1 MTTLILTHSA
11 CFGHDPGPGHPEV
24 PARLGAVLGAI
35 QGLDGVDLAFAET
48 EAAEVGALACAHET
62 AMIDRV
68 LAAIPA
74 AGYGALHHDTLVSP
88 GSRAAALGA
97 AGAALAA
104 VDAVATGAAAN
115 AFCAVRPPGHHATR
129 DRAMGFCL
137 FNNAALAAVRAR
149 EDHHADHVA
158 VVDFDVHHGNGT
170 EDILRGR
177 DGFFYGSSH
186 EYPNYPGTGRHSEDG
201 PCRIV
206 NVPLAPMTS
215 GVRFRA
221 AWSERI
227 LPELVRF
234 QPDFMI
240 VSAGFDGHRKDPL
253 SMMQLEVADFAWLT
267 AELRRVAEDSCG
279 GRLVSV
285 LEGGYDLD
293 ALAASVRAHV
303 VALASLRDPCDPAG
317 DVA

>member
-1 MTTLILTHSA
+1 M
-11 CFGHDPGPGHPEV
+11 G
-24 PARLGAVLGAI
+24 
-35 QGLDGVDLAFAET
+35 LAFADAP
-48 EAAEVGALACAHET
+48 EAPIEALTHIHNT
-62 AMIDRV
+62 AMIDGV
-68 LAAIPA
+68 LAAIPTS
-74 AGYGALHHDTLVSP
+74 GYGMVDHDTVVSP
-88 GSRAAALGA
+88 GSRAAALRA

-104 VDAVATGAAAN
+104 VDAVAAGTAVN

-149 EDHHADHVA
+149 EEHHFERVA

-177 DGFFYGSSH
+177 GGFFYGSSH
-186 EYPNYPGTGRHSEDG
+186 EYPNYPGTGRHSENG

-206 NVPLAPMTS
+206 NVPLAPMTT
-215 GVRFRA
+215 GAGFRT
-221 AWSERI
+221 AWCERI
-227 LPELVRF
+227 LPEVVRF
-234 QPDFMI
+234 RPGFII

-253 SMMQLEVADFAWLT
+253 SMMQLEIADFAWLT
-267 AELRRVAEDSCG
+267 TELRRVAEDFCD

-303 VALASLRDPCDPAG
+303 AALASPCDSADLSENG
-317 DVA
+317 A

>member
-1 MTTLILTHSA
+1 MTTLILSHPA
-11 CFGHDPGPGHPEV
+11 CLGHDPGPGHPEAV
-24 PARLGAVLGAI
+24 SRLKTVFAAI
-35 QGLDGVDLAFAET
+35 QGLDGAGLAFAEAP
-48 EAAEVGALACAHET
+48 EADIEALASAHDVS
-62 AMIDRV
+62 MIEKV
-68 LAAIPA
+68 FMAIPD
-74 AGYGALHHDTLVSP
+74 AGYGALDHETLVSP
-88 GSRAAALGA
+88 GSRAAVLRA
-97 AGAALAA
+97 AGAAMAA
-104 VDAVATGAAAN
+104 VDAVASGAMFN

-129 DRAMGFCL
+129 DRSMGFCL
-137 FNNAALAAVRAR
+137 FNNAALAAVRAQ
-149 EDHHADHVA
+149 EEHHFERVA

-215 GVRFRA
+215 GARFRD
-221 AWSERI
+221 AWRHRI
-227 LPELVRF
+227 LPELFRF
-234 QPDFMI
+234 RPDFMI

-267 AELRRVAEDSCG
+267 AALRRIAEDCCG

-293 ALAASVRAHV
+293 ALAASARAHV
-303 VALASLRDPCDPAG
+303 VALASPCDSSDPEDFGA
-317 DVA
+317 

>member
-1 MTTLILTHSA
+1 MTTLILSHPA
-11 CFGHDPGPGHPEV
+11 CLGHDPGPGHPEA
-24 PARLGAVLGAI
+24 PSRLRAI
-35 QGLDGVDLAFAET
+35 LDAIRGLDGMGLAFAEAP
-48 EAAEVGALACAHET
+48 EASIEALTSIHDP
-62 AMIDRV
+62 AMIDGV
-68 LAAIPA
+68 LATIPA
-74 AGYGALHHDTLVSP
+74 AGYGMIDHDTVVSP
-88 GSRAAALGA
+88 GSRAAALRA

-104 VDAVATGAAAN
+104 VDAVAGGVAAN

-137 FNNAALAAVRAR
+137 LNTAALAAVHAR
-149 EDHHADHVA
+149 ETHNFDRIA

-170 EDILRGR
+170 EDILSDRE
-177 DGFFYGSSH
+177 GFFYGSSH
-186 EYPNYPGTGRHSEDG
+186 EYPNYPGSGRHSEEG

-215 GVRFRA
+215 GAAFRA

-227 LPELVRF
+227 LPELSLFRPEFIV
-234 QPDFMI
+234 

-253 SMMQLEVADFAWLT
+253 SMMQLEVADFAWLA
-267 AELRRVAEDSCG
+267 AELRRIAEDCCV

-293 ALAASVRAHV
+293 ALAASARAHV
-303 VALASLRDPCDPAG
+303 VALASQG
-317 DVA
+317 DSSEPPENVA

>member
-1 MTTLILTHSA
+1 VTTLILTHPA
-11 CFGHDPGPGHPEV
+11 CLGHDPGPGHPEA
-24 PARLGAVLGAI
+24 PARLKAVLGALR
-35 QGLDGVDLAFAET
+35 GLDGVAPAFAEAPLMDT
-48 EAAEVGALACAHET
+48 GALASAHEP
-62 AMIDRV
+62 AMIERV

-74 AGYGALHHDTLVSP
+74 AGYGALDRDTVVSP
-88 GSRAAALGA
+88 GSREAALRA
-97 AGAALAA
+97 TGAALAA

-137 FNNAALAAVRAR
+137 FNNAALAVMRAR
-149 EDHHADHVA
+149 EEHHFERVA

-206 NVPLAPMTS
+206 NVPLAPMTT
-215 GVRFRA
+215 GAGFRA
-221 AWSERI
+221 AWRERI
-227 LPELVRF
+227 LPEVVRF
-234 QPDFMI
+234 RPDFII

-267 AELRRVAEDSCG
+267 AEIRRIAEDRCG

-293 ALAASVRAHV
+293 ALAASARAHV
-303 VALASLRDPCDPAG
+303 AALASPRDPGDLSP